1 MRVHG
6 WAAVGTIGI
15 WILAGGLPA
24 RADTHIERKLTLAPG
39 GSFVL
44 DTDTGSVELV
54 GGSGSGATVDI
65 TASRD
70 DFESLFEVEFD
81 EGAAGVV
88 VRVTKREKFSNW
100 FRSSGSTRFKIE
112 VPQDTRIDIDTAG
125 GSIEVQDISN
135 QAHLDTSGGSIR
147 AKGIRGPLSADTSGG
162 SIQVD
167 DVDGDVSADTSGGS
181 ITVRGVRGAVRA
193 DTSGGGITV
202 EGVTGDVD
210 ADTSGGSIKISDA
223 GGRVRA
229 ETSGGPIR
237 VSFASGN
244 AAGGSLSTSGGG
256 ITVELDPSVGLD
268 IDASAS
274 GGSVD
279 VDIPVMVK
287 GTVSRSALSGKIGGG
302 GETLRLR
309 SSGGGVNIVP
319 R

>member
-6 WAAVGTIGI
+6 LAAGTIGLL
-15 WILAGGLPA
+15 ILAGGLPA
-24 RADTHIERKLTLAPG
+24 AAETHIERKLDLAPG

-70 DFESLFEVEFD
+70 DFESLFDVHFEEKPG
-81 EGAAGVV
+81 EVV
-88 VRVTKREKFSNW
+88 VRVNRREKISNW

-112 VPQDTRIDIDTAG
+112 VPEDTRIDIDTAG
-125 GSIEVQDISN
+125 GSIDVQNVSSE
-135 QAHLDTSGGSIR
+135 ARLDTSGGSIR
-147 AKGIRGPLSADTSGG
+147 AKDIRGELSADTSGG
-162 SIQVD
+162 SIQID
-167 DVDGDVSADTSGGS
+167 EVDGDVTADTSGGS
-181 ITVRGVRGAVRA
+181 ITVRGVRGALHA

-202 EGVTGDVD
+202 EDVTGDIE
-210 ADTSGGSIKISDA
+210 ADTSGGSIKITEA

-237 VSFASGN
+237 VSFAPGN

-256 ITVELDPSVGLD
+256 ITVELDPAVGLD

-279 VDIPVMVK
+279 VDVPVMVQ
-287 GTVSRSALSGKIGGG
+287 GTVSRSALSGKIAGG

>member
-1 MRVHG
+1 MRVHEL
-6 WAAVGTIGI
+6 AAIGAFGVLL
-15 WILAGGLPA
+15 LAGGLPA
-24 RADTHIERKLTLAPG
+24 RAETHIERKLTLAPG

-65 TASRD
+65 TSSRD
-70 DFESLFEVEFD
+70 DFESMYDVDFEESA
-81 EGAAGVV
+81 GGVV
-88 VRVTKREKFSNW
+88 VRVNKREKFSNW
-100 FRSSGSTRFKIE
+100 LRSSGSTRFKIG
-112 VPQDTRIDIDTAG
+112 VPQDTRIEIDTAG
-125 GSIEVQDISN
+125 GSIEVTDIS
-135 QAHLDTSGGSIR
+135 APALLDTSGGSIR
-147 AKGIRGPLSADTSGG
+147 AKGIRGELSADTSGG

-167 DVDGDVSADTSGGS
+167 DVEGNVSADTSGGS
-181 ITVRGVRGAVRA
+181 ITVRGVRGAVKA
-193 DTSGGGITV
+193 DTSGGGITI
-202 EGVTGDVD
+202 EDVTGDIE
-210 ADTSGGSIKISDA
+210 ADTSGGSIKIAEA
-223 GGRVRA
+223 GARVRA

-237 VSFASGN
+237 VSFAPGN

-279 VDIPVMVK
+279 VDIPVMVQ
-287 GTVSRSALSGKIGGG
+287 GTVSRSALSGKVGGG

-309 SSGGGVNIVP
+309 SSGGGVSIVP